1 MAGFQQYNFFPTDL
15 FYPRPQFSAATVE
28 PASGKPTT
36 VVLPLQTAE
45 EEKKKKK
52 TEHKKHMVIVPSQSH
67 AHLSKPKGQPLF
79 VKKVSTHA
87 MKPRSWAICLTE
99 EDESDASY

>member
-15 FYPRPQFSAATVE
+15 FYPRPQFSAAAVE

-45 EEKKKKK
+45 EEKKKK